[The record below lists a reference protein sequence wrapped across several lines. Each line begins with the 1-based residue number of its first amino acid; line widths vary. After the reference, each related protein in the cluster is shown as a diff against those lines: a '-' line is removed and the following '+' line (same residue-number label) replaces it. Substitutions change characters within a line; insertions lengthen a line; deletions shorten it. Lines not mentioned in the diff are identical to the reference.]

1 MLNTLVPPLP
11 PVFSDQ
17 LPILGSGTNGALI
30 LPTSPNVVFDTGD
43 ERLMSHYPTNDNDFI
58 LPTSP
63 NSFLNYED
71 NPICHSDERLM
82 RHYPMNGSNLI
93 LPTSPNRFLNEE
105 VNSIRPPNERL
116 MSHYSMD
123 GSSLVLP
130 TSPNNFLSGV
140 DSLIS
145 PPKKRL
151 VSHYQTDGSCLILP
165 TSPNRFLNEEAN
177 PIRPLNE
184 RLMSHYPI
192 DGSNF
197 ILPTSP
203 NTFLNNLESQHR
215 FAGKRSA
222 DCYSPDGSSLVLP
235 TSPNNILI
243 SQDNSNCAPGERL
256 TSHYATNGSSTL
268 VLPTSPNNFLGGGS
282 KDNRFCPSDERLI
295 SHYLKQKM
303 LGNED
308 QVEQIPEVDIL
319 SREPWDLLPIPGG
332 DGKYNTFAFL
342 VPLGDLGFFHFGFAF
357 LSSDLC
363 GRAEQRYKE
372 AYYFCRR
379 RSYFK
384 SKDRYKRT
392 TGDGYWKPTGK
403 PRHIRNGANGEVIGS
418 KRCLVF
424 HFGRSVGKSTG
435 YTMHEYSAA
444 STGTTCT
451 GTGLSLLQPV
461 IDLVLCKVMKKSN
474 KTEAATKRSNK
485 KAKTAS
491 VSPPPSDE
499 NVNAITPPPLQQEE
513 EAAAICQMTSD
524 FGNRDT
530 KLTQDDGGIAAFP
543 EDIELNIDGEVFR
556 LLSGF
561 KFDFEPSD
569 VLQQQK
575 PQLEAE
581 YFPGMVQQSG

>member
-177 PIRPLNE
+177 P
-184 RLMSHYPI
+184 
-192 DGSNF
+192 
-197 ILPTSP
+197 
-203 NTFLNNLESQHR
+203 
-215 FAGKRSA
+215 RSA

-332 DGKYNTFAFL
+332 D
-342 VPLGDLGFFHFGFAF
+342 
-357 LSSDLC
+357 
-363 GRAEQRYKE
+363 EQRYKE

-444 STGTTCT
+444 STGH
-451 GTGLSLLQPV
+451 LQPV

>member
-30 LPTSPNVVFDTGD
+30 LPTSPNVVFDT
-43 ERLMSHYPTNDNDFI
+43 
-58 LPTSP
+58 
-63 NSFLNYED
+63 
-71 NPICHSDERLM
+71 
-82 RHYPMNGSNLI
+82 
-93 LPTSPNRFLNEE
+93 
-105 VNSIRPPNERL
+105 
-116 MSHYSMD
+116 
-123 GSSLVLP
+123 
-130 TSPNNFLSGV
+130 
-140 DSLIS
+140 
-145 PPKKRL
+145 
-151 VSHYQTDGSCLILP
+151 
-165 TSPNRFLNEEAN
+165 
-177 PIRPLNE
+177 
-184 RLMSHYPI
+184 
-192 DGSNF
+192 
-197 ILPTSP
+197 
-203 NTFLNNLESQHR
+203 
-215 FAGKRSA
+215 
-222 DCYSPDGSSLVLP
+222 
-235 TSPNNILI
+235 
-243 SQDNSNCAPGERL
+243 
-256 TSHYATNGSSTL
+256 
-268 VLPTSPNNFLGGGS
+268 

-319 SREPWDLLPIPGG
+319 SREPWDLLPIPG
-332 DGKYNTFAFL
+332 
-342 VPLGDLGFFHFGFAF
+342 
-357 LSSDLC
+357 
-363 GRAEQRYKE
+363 EQRYKE

-444 STGTTCT
+444 STDGH
-451 GTGLSLLQPV
+451 LQPV